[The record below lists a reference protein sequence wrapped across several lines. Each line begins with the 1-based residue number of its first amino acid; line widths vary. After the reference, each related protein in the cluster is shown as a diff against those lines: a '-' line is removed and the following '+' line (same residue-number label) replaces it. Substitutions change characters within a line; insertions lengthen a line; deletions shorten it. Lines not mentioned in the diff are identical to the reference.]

1 MNNDEIKNWKK
12 MVHYPKLG
20 EILLQHKKITIEQF
34 DIGMQKHLAGNH
46 PLGEVLVSL
55 GFITPDELVQVLNL
69 QDNIDEVLSKS
80 IEELESSVE

>member
-1 MNNDEIKNWKK
+1 MNNNEVKDWKK
-12 MVHYPKLG
+12 MVYYPKLG

-34 DIGMQKHLAGNH
+34 DIGMQNHISGNS

-55 GFITPDELVQVLNL
+55 GFITPDELVQVLKL